1 MAHRI
6 RIGRGRRRAC
16 GVAALG
22 YPSGMA
28 NADPV
33 KRVKRAVTA
42 LQAVKDPLDRLEAV
56 RWARGEIEAIEVES
70 VAAAREAGATWSDIG
85 SLYGVTRQGA
95 QQRFSAAVA
104 DSRGRR
110 TGTYQRPQTSA
121 DTSAHRRL

>member
-1 MAHRI
+1 
-6 RIGRGRRRAC
+6 
-16 GVAALG
+16 
-22 YPSGMA
+22 MA